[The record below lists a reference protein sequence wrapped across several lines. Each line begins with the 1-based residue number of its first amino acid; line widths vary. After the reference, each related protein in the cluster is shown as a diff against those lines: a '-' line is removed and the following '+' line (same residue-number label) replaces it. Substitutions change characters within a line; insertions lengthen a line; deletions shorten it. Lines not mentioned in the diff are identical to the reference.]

1 LVLVAMAA
9 GCGGNS
15 RRSRAPDTGRW
26 TTVPTAHDAGRS
38 DAPAADAK
46 ATDDAGTDAKAGLD
60 AGARVDAK
68 TTYDASVDAKAG
80 HDAGAGLDAETPH
93 DAGLDAK
100 ATHDAGVDAKAG
112 HDARPPIGGDCAT
125 NAECVTGFCVD
136 GVCCNAACRGACV
149 SCISPRSVG
158 TCMPVPAGVR
168 DPRAT
173 CTDQGVASC
182 GQNGTCD
189 GVGGC
194 ALYAAGSE
202 CAQSFC
208 TGNVST
214 PPATCDG
221 AGVCVTGPSLV
232 CTPYS
237 CVNGACY
244 ADCVSPAECVVGA
257 SCVDSSCRGTG
268 SLDGLCS
275 ANAECST
282 GICAQG
288 VCCASTCD
296 GVCSSC
302 ALRGSLGTCTPVP
315 ANQRPD
321 GSVCP

>member
-1 LVLVAMAA
+1 MTRTIGRAGLLVLVAMAA
-9 GCGGNS
+9 ACGGNS
-15 RRSRAPDTGRW
+15 RRSRAPDAGGW
-26 TTVPTAHDAGRS
+26 TTVPPAHDAGRS
-38 DAPAADAK
+38 DAPAADGKATLDAALDADAK
-46 ATDDAGTDAKAGLD
+46 ASHDAGTDAKAGQD
-60 AGARVDAK
+60 G
-68 TTYDASVDAKAG
+68 
-80 HDAGAGLDAETPH
+80 
-93 DAGLDAK
+93 
-100 ATHDAGVDAKAG
+100 
-112 HDARPPIGGDCAT
+112 RPPIGGDCAS
-125 NAECVTGFCVD
+125 NAECATGFCVD
-136 GVCCNAACRGACV
+136 GVCCNAACRGACL
-149 SCISPRSVG
+149 SCVLPGAVG
-158 TCMPVPAGVR
+158 TCLPVPAGRR

-257 SCVDSSCRGTG
+257 SCVDSICRGTG

-275 ANAECST
+275 ANAECLT
-282 GICAQG
+282 GVCAQG
-288 VCCASTCD
+288 VCCASQCD

-302 ALRGSLGTCTPVP
+302 ALPGSMGTCTPVP
-315 ANQRPD
+315 ASQRPD